1 MILRRFFRNRINW
14 FALAVLASGCT
25 STPSQLPDAGLP
37 ELVVESAGPT
47 VVLPGTWLRI
57 YGRGFVDENTGSIL
71 VEIERAGEAPWIR
84 KPERLSD
91 VELRLRIDR
100 TFFSQLGGPGD
111 FNGVLR
117 VRCDYGAGLS
127 QKSETGLRLT
137 LQENLVPRL
146 DSFSAGGGLVY
157 LGSEINAAGDGFL
170 LEGEG
175 QTELRLTGTFFPDAG
190 GSHAIESSPLVLGY
204 LRRDALRGP
213 LPAEA
218 LGIHPGR
225 FEGQIRPVN
234 VMDDKSEIPGNT
246 LSVNFEIGPTALL
259 RMEPAAASRGQYI
272 HFYGRGFVAGG
283 ARTTIRVEGTFT
295 RTTGQ
300 VTDLTGPNA
309 LEIAPQIVSGDH
321 MRYVLRVQSDGQ
333 GGVQGLGA
341 VPGILRGTATPKV
354 TLGAEVQVGV
364 PLPREARFDVLPQKQ
379 VVYIS
384 YLPGFTDALRLFGLR
399 NMESAVRARILE
411 VVRRDYADYSV
422 EFTIQRPA
430 DFAEYSVIEVGG
442 EDPNHQGLMGLD
454 ATMGKDIGNIYFD
467 DIVGGNNA
475 DSRESGHYAFGGVF
489 VDSFLAFSPHAD
501 KPMSIASPRF
511 DDIFGPFA
519 PMLDGTPVEAGE
531 YPGGSRA
538 AAIELAVRSLGNM
551 IGNTISHEIGH
562 TLGLAAGPPDF
573 FHSLPGPNQLM
584 DGGSDRPFEE
594 RVEIDGQ
601 GPAVFCPADREYLLQ
616 ILPK

>member
-1 MILRRFFRNRINW
+1 MMFSTHPAGRIPW
-14 FALAVLASGCT
+14 LAAVALAGCT
-25 STPSQLPDAGLP
+25 STPSPLPDGGLP
-37 ELVVESAGPT
+37 ELAIESAGPAI
-47 VVLPGTWLRI
+47 VLPGTWLRI
-57 YGRGFVDENTGSIL
+57 YGRGFVDENSGSL
-71 VEIERAGEAPWIR
+71 LLELEKAGEAPWIR

-91 VELRLRIDR
+91 GELRLRIDDA
-100 TFFSQLGGPGD
+100 FFAQLGGPGE

-117 VRCDYGAGLS
+117 VRCEYGAGLR
-127 QKSETGLRLT
+127 QQAEIGLRLDLRQSLT
-137 LQENLVPRL
+137 PRV
-146 DSFSAGGGLVY
+146 DVFSAGGGLVY
-157 LGSEINAAGDGFL
+157 LGSDIEATGSGFL
-170 LEGEG
+170 LAGEG
-175 QTELRLTGTFFPDAG
+175 QTELRLTGIFYPDAG
-190 GSHAIESSPLVLGY
+190 GQRAVADSPLVLEAVQRER
-204 LRRDALRGP
+204 LQGP
-213 LPAEA
+213 LSAEA
-218 LGIHPGR
+218 LGIQPGR
-225 FEGQIRPVN
+225 FEGSLVPVN
-234 VMDDKSEIPGNT
+234 VLQDKSEVPGNT
-246 LSVNFEIGPTALL
+246 VQASFEIGPTALL
-259 RMEPAAASRGQYI
+259 RLEPGAASRGQYI

-295 RTTGQ
+295 RTSGQ
-300 VTDLTGPNA
+300 VTDLTGANA
-309 LEIAPQIVSGDH
+309 LEIAPQVVSGDH

-341 VPGILRGTATPKV
+341 VPGVLRGTATPRV
-354 TLGAEVQVGV
+354 TLGSEVQVGI
-364 PLPREARFDVLPQKQ
+364 PLPGEARFEVLPQKQ
-379 VVYIS
+379 MVYIS

-399 NMESAVRARILE
+399 NMESAIRTRILE

-422 EFTIQRPA
+422 EFVVQRPS

-519 PMLDGTPVEAGE
+519 PFLGGEAVESGE
-531 YPGGSRA
+531 YPGGRRA
-538 AAIELAVRSLGNM
+538 AAIELAVHALGSM

-594 RVEIDGQ
+594 RAEIDGQ
-601 GPAVFCPADREYLLQ
+601 GPAVFCPDDREYLLR